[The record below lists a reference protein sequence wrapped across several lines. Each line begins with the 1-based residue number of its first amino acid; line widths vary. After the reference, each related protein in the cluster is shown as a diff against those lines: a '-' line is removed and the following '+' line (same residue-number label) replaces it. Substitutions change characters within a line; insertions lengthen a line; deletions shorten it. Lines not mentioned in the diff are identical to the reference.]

1 MWMRKNI
8 MAKSKIL
15 SIVMPIL
22 MEKKECKLPYFSN
35 WIRSIFLHFLT
46 QIDETTTF
54 FNVFCPFY
62 VIIWKKNSIF
72 AATTNLTTKE
82 LNGYD

>member
-1 MWMRKNI
+1 MRKNI

-35 WIRSIFLHFLT
+35 
-46 QIDETTTF
+46 
-54 FNVFCPFY
+54 
-62 VIIWKKNSIF
+62 
-72 AATTNLTTKE
+72 
-82 LNGYD
+82 

>member
-1 MWMRKNI
+1 MRKNI
-8 MAKSKIL
+8 MTKSKTL
-15 SIVMPIL
+15 CIVMLIL
-22 MEKKECKLPYFSN
+22 MEKKECKSPYFSN
-35 WIRSIFLHFLT
+35 LIRSIFLHFLT
-46 QIDETTTF
+46 QSKEIMAF